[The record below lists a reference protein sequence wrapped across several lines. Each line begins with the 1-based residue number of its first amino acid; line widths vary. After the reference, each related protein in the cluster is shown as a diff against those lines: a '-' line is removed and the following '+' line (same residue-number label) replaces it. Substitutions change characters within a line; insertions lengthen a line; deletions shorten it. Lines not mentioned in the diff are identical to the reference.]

1 MNFKLFALCCLVLAL
16 GVSAAASSASTNGA
30 SVTSATDEWSL
41 DNAQSHLSFISI
53 KATNV
58 GEVHSF
64 SQLSGAINAAGEVTI
79 QINLASVETLIPI
92 RNERMLEF
100 LFETNLFPMA
110 TLNANVDPA
119 SLQNL
124 AAGAT
129 TSLDVDATITIKDQ
143 STPIKLK
150 VLAARL
156 SDKQLLVTAR
166 QPVLITAA
174 SVGLSEGVEKLR
186 ELAGLPSISQSVP
199 VSFVLTFNN
208 GSASHK

>member
-1 MNFKLFALCCLVLAL
+1 MNFKPFKLYCWVLAL
-16 GVSAAASSASTNGA
+16 GVSASASIA
-30 SVTSATDEWSL
+30 SANEGSTSSTAEWSL
-41 DNAQSHLSFISI
+41 DNTQSHLSFIST
-53 KATNV
+53 KATDI

-79 QINLASVETLIPI
+79 QINLTSVETLIPI

-110 TLNANVDPA
+110 TLNADIDPA

-129 TSLDVDATITIKDQ
+129 TTLDVDATITIKDQ

-150 VLAARL
+150 ILAARL
-156 SDKQLLVTAR
+156 SDHQLLVTAR

-186 ELAGLPSISQSVP
+186 ELAGLPNISQSVP
-199 VSFVLTFNN
+199 VSFVLNFNN

>member
-1 MNFKLFALCCLVLAL
+1 MNFKPFKLCCWVLAL
-16 GVSAAASSASTNGA
+16 GVSASASIA
-30 SVTSATDEWSL
+30 SANEGSTSSTAEWSL
-41 DNAQSHLSFISI
+41 DNTQSHLSFIST
-53 KATNV
+53 KATDI

-79 QINLASVETLIPI
+79 QINLTSVETLIPI

-110 TLNANVDPA
+110 TLNADIDPA

-129 TSLDVDATITIKDQ
+129 TTLDVDATITIKDQ

-150 VLAARL
+150 ILAARL
-156 SDKQLLVTAR
+156 SDHQLLVTAR

-186 ELAGLPSISQSVP
+186 ELAGLPNISQSVP
-199 VSFVLTFNN
+199 VSFVLNFNN